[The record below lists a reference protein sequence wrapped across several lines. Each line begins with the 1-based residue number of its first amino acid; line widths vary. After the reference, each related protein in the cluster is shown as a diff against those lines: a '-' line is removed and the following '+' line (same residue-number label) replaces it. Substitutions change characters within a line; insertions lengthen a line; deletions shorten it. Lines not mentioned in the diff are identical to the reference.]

1 MNKYLLIVLTAAV
14 ICALSGPIL
23 IPLLRVLKF
32 GQTVRD
38 DGPQRHLKKAG
49 TPTMGGVMFIIATV
63 VTTLIFADYNPET
76 FLLLFIFFGFGLL
89 GFLDD
94 FIKVV
99 LRRSMG
105 LRAREKLAG
114 QIILGLTLGFL
125 CIWLLRRGTVVE
137 IPKLVSLDLGL
148 FFPLFTVLLLVASTN
163 AVNLTDGLDGLA
175 SGLMIFSSLTF
186 ALIAYYQ
193 NQPNIIVFALAV
205 AGGCLGFLVFNKY
218 PAKVFMGD
226 TGSLAL
232 GAALGL
238 MAVLTKTEL
247 LLPLLG
253 GVYVLETLSVIIQVI
268 SFKTTGKRVFRMSPI
283 HHHFELV
290 GWKETKVVGVFWLTG
305 LLFAILTLAVWHY
318 TFLN

>member
-63 VTTLIFADYNPET
+63 VTTLIFADYNPDT
-76 FLLLFIFFGFGLL
+76 FLLLFIFLGFGLL

-137 IPKLVSLDLGL
+137 IPKLVSRLRLV
-148 FFPLFTVLLLVASTN
+148 FPLFTVLLLVASTN

-175 SGLMIFSSLTF
+175 SGLMI
-186 ALIAYYQ
+186 
-193 NQPNIIVFALAV
+193 
-205 AGGCLGFLVFNKY
+205 LVH
-218 PAKVFMGD
+218 
-226 TGSLAL
+226 
-232 GAALGL
+232 
-238 MAVLTKTEL
+238 
-247 LLPLLG
+247 LPL
-253 GVYVLETLSVIIQVI
+253 
-268 SFKTTGKRVFRMSPI
+268 P
-283 HHHFELV
+283 
-290 GWKETKVVGVFWLTG
+290 
-305 LLFAILTLAVWHY
+305 
-318 TFLN
+318 

>member
-1 MNKYLLIVLTAAV
+1 MNKYLLIVLVAAV
-14 ICALSGPIL
+14 VCALSGPLL

-32 GQTVRD
+32 GQTVRN
-38 DGPQRHLKKAG
+38 DGPERHLKKSG
-49 TPTMGGVMFIIATV
+49 TPTMGGIMFIVATV
-63 VTTLIFADYNPET
+63 ITTLIFAEHNAQT
-76 FLLLFIFFGFGLL
+76 FLVLLIFLGFGLL
-89 GFLDD
+89 GFIDD

-137 IPKLVSLDLGL
+137 IPNFISFDLGL
-148 FFPLFTVLLLVASTN
+148 FFPLFTILVLVASTN

-175 SGLMIFSSLTF
+175 AGLMVFSTLAYAF
-186 ALIAYYQ
+186 IAYFQ
-193 NQPNIIVFALAV
+193 GQSNLVVFALAV
-205 AGGCLGFLVFNKY
+205 TGGCLGFLVFNKY

-232 GAALGL
+232 GAALGVL
-238 MAVLTKTEL
+238 AVLTKTEL
-247 LLPLLG
+247 LLPILG
-253 GVYVLETLSVIIQVI
+253 GVYVIETLSVIIQVI
-268 SFKTTGKRVFRMSPI
+268 SFKTTGKRIFRMSPI

-290 GWKETKVVGVFWLTG
+290 GWKETKVVATFWLMG
-305 LLFAILTLAVWHY
+305 LICAVLTLAIWY
-318 TFLN
+318 YIFI